1 VARRG
6 GVRGRGAGR
15 GKIFAWAQRWGQSW
29 HALGK
34 DGGHRGWCGKLGEG
48 MAEMRFGEG
57 SMARRPRIRKTS
69 FIPRAGEVTA
79 GFEPEE

>member
-1 VARRG
+1 
-6 GVRGRGAGR
+6 
-15 GKIFAWAQRWGQSW
+15 
-29 HALGK
+29 
-34 DGGHRGWCGKLGEG
+34 